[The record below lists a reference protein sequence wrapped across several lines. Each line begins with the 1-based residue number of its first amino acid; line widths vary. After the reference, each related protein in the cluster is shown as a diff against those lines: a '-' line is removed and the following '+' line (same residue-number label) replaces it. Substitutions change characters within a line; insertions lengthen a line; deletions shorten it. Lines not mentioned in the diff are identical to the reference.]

1 MASGETTML
10 RLRVL
15 PAARGG
21 WRVED
26 PVCVQGVCSTP
37 AEAEA
42 LAEQLA
48 RDAGGGEVTLYDAY
62 LRLRAVK
69 RLTSSSHVLHG

>member
-1 MASGETTML
+1 MVTGEAMKV

-15 PAARGG
+15 PGPRGG

-26 PVCVQGVCSTP
+26 PVSVQAVCGTP
-37 AEAEA
+37 GEAEA

-48 RDAGGGEVTLYDAY
+48 ERAGGGEVALYDAY

-69 RLTSSSHVLHG
+69 RLSSPAHG